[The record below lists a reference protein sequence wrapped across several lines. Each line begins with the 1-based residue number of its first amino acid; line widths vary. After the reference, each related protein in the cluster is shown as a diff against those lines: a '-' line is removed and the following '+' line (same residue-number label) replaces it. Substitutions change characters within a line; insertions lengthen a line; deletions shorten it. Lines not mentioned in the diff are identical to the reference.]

1 MHLLSMETLT
11 IALVLANFL
20 SAKKYLLEVE
30 EDQVDGTVVK
40 DVTEG
45 PGGDGGDGGY
55 DYFYW
60 RRVAIPMPRY
70 IPRYICQ
77 INSKMSK

>member
-11 IALVLANFL
+11 IALVLGNFL

-30 EDQVDGTVVK
+30 EGQVDGSVLK

-45 PGGDGGDGGY
+45 PGGDGGGGDGGD

-60 RRVAIPMPRY
+60 RRVVKPMSRY
-70 IPRYICQ
+70 IY
-77 INSKMSK
+77 